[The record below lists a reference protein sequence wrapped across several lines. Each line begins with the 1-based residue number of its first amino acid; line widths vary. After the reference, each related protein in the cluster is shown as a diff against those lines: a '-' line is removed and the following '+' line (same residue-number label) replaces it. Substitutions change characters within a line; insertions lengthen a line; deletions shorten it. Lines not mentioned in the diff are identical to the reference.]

1 MKIIFL
7 QNKYTYAAHQ
17 YWSKVSKIFHTL
29 CLHLQLPAIMN
40 LIFRTVRLEIFMTSC
55 RDKLYHHTISNRI
68 KFNFLIIVFGKTS
81 SSKSLPLSGI
91 EAEIERMNN
100 LEKFSLTIHSWND
113 KSKVPVACG
122 SNSVSDLAGTND
134 VATNGVN
141 GRIGNKTLWKCE
153 YCAPMEISIEAVCCL
168 EMADICKPIFSSTSC
183 LNVCRSDPHFVLW
196 YSRRENFVSYLIST
210 NVDLWQVRIKVFFL
224 FKLRDYRFLWNILLY

>member
-7 QNKYTYAAHQ
+7 QNKYIYTAHQ
-17 YWSKVSKIFHTL
+17 YWGKISKIFHTL
-29 CLHLQLPAIMN
+29 CLYLRQPAIMN
-40 LIFRTVRLEIFMTSC
+40 LIFRTVWLENFMATC

-91 EAEIERMNN
+91 EAEVERLND
-100 LEKFSLTIHSWND
+100 LEKFNLTIHSWND
-113 KSKVPVACG
+113 KSKVPVARG
-122 SNSVSDLAGTND
+122 SSSVSDLAGTND

-168 EMADICKPIFSSTSC
+168 EMPDICKPILSSTSC
-183 LNVCRSDPHFVLW
+183 LNVCRSNPDFVLW
-196 YSRRENFVSYLIST
+196 YSRWENLVIWFPPMLIFGKSE
-210 NVDLWQVRIKVFFL
+210 
-224 FKLRDYRFLWNILLY
+224 